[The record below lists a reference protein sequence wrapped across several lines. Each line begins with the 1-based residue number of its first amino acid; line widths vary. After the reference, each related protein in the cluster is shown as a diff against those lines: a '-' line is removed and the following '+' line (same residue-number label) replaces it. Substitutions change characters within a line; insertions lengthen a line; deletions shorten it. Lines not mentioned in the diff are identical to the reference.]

1 MKNNDLTKRNDS
13 KMIESKISKN
23 LQQTKV
29 PQQRLATP
37 KMTKAAKFL
46 QKWVEQSMMIMP
58 QAIHQTM

>member
-1 MKNNDLTKRNDS
+1 MKNNDFTKSNDS
-13 KMIESKISKN
+13 KMTESKISKN

-46 QKWVEQSMMIMP
+46 QKR
-58 QAIHQTM
+58 